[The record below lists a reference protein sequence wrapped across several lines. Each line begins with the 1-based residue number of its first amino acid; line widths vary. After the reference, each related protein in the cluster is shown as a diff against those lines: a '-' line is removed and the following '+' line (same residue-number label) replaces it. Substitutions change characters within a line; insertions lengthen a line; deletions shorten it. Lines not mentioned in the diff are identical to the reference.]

1 MKKSLYQ
8 KIINFIKKYFN
19 AKKQI
24 KYFKNKNICSRK
36 SYVVP
41 SQEEQARIL
50 HTLTTSDYEYDETLK
65 QSLQSDATYFE
76 KLKTKVNKGR
86 PAYKQVVRI
95 KLREKEFI
103 KNATMKI
110 VRYLN
115 IPGEAEKAEAAVK
128 AAKEAGD
135 KNKQ

>member
-1 MKKSLYQ
+1 MDFARDDAVNEVLVYDEGG
-8 KIINFIKKYFN
+8 KIIAEIF
-19 AKKQI
+19 
-24 KYFKNKNICSRK
+24 
-36 SYVVP
+36 P
-41 SQEEQARIL
+41 TEE
-50 HTLTTSDYEYDETLK
+50 YMG
-65 QSLQSDATYFE
+65 DATYFE

-128 AAKEAGD
+128 AAKEAGE
-135 KNKQ
+135 KNK